1 MRLENTGDTFAH
13 VKQIFGDFIAG
24 QVNVL
29 IFFTFLAH
37 QTLVT
42 MDAIFRTVV
51 RLTITR
57 RNLLEWE
64 TAAQSEMET
73 KRKTPVYVYLDCPPA
88 VTLVIGALLAAFRPH
103 ALLAAS
109 PILAL
114 WLFSKPIARWLD
126 RPLASGRSEI
136 TADDENFLRKV
147 ALKTWRYFRT
157 FSSPEDQFLIPDNVQ
172 GQNYEIAHRISPTNL
187 GLQLNSQYAAY
198 DLGFITLQRFL
209 DEANRTFARAKELPR
224 FNGHFL
230 NWYDTRDSTP
240 LPPFFVSSVDSGN
253 LVCSLL
259 SLKQGC
265 HAAIAQPLL
274 SESLFRSLREYL
286 ALAVEELSAGKAQEK
301 SIAAVEKILA
311 EKTRLREDLP
321 RWIEALPKLQES
333 VQSIANRALSAT
345 PAVNQ
350 MSWWLQEANA
360 RFLDVR
366 EHLETLVPWLLP
378 EFFLLRTYFD
388 DMVVPKV
395 IGSLHLEQL
404 PGYAQRL
411 STRLDQSLVL
421 NPGENTKHE
430 KIKALQHA
438 VKQCAIRATSLRE
451 ELLLLARQAEE
462 MAKQMDFRLLYD
474 SPRNFLS
481 FGYDV

>member
-1 MRLENTGDTFAH
+1 LIPRYTQLIFSLLRLEYTGDTFAH

-64 TAAQSEMET
+64 TDAQSEMET
-73 KRKTPVYVYLDCPPA
+73 KRKTPVDVYLDWTPA
-88 VTLVIGALLAAFRPH
+88 VTLVIGVLLAEFRPH

-126 RPLASGRSEI
+126 RPLVSGRREI
-136 TADDENFLRKV
+136 TAVDDNLLRRM
-147 ALKTWRYFRT
+147 ALRTWRYCRT
-157 FSSPEDQFLIPDNVQ
+157 FSTEEDQFLIPDNVQ
-172 GQNYEIAHRISPTNL
+172 RHDYEIAHRISPTNL

-209 DEANRTFARAKELPR
+209 DEANKTLAHAKGLPR
-224 FNGHFL
+224 FDGHFL
-230 NWYDTRDSTP
+230 NWYDTRDSIA

-265 HAAIAQPLL
+265 YAAIDRPLL

-286 ALAVEELSAGKAQEK
+286 ALA
-301 SIAAVEKILA
+301 
-311 EKTRLREDLP
+311 
-321 RWIEALPKLQES
+321 
-333 VQSIANRALSAT
+333 
-345 PAVNQ
+345 
-350 MSWWLQEANA
+350 
-360 RFLDVR
+360 
-366 EHLETLVPWLLP
+366 
-378 EFFLLRTYFD
+378 
-388 DMVVPKV
+388 
-395 IGSLHLEQL
+395 
-404 PGYAQRL
+404 
-411 STRLDQSLVL
+411 
-421 NPGENTKHE
+421 
-430 KIKALQHA
+430 
-438 VKQCAIRATSLRE
+438 
-451 ELLLLARQAEE
+451 AEE
-462 MAKQMDFRLLYD
+462 
-474 SPRNFLS
+474 
-481 FGYDV
+481 